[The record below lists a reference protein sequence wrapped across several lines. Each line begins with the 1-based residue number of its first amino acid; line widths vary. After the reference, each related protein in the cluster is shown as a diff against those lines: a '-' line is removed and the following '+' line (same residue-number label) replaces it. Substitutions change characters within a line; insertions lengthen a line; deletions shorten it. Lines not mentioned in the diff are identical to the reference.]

1 MKQGKKLFLL
11 AIVLVS
17 AISKGCLRLHA
28 NQRNQGRDA
37 ADYHQR
43 GEQYERAIE
52 LRKEI
57 LLRNGVRNTLKCAP
71 GCCLASCLCCFSI
84 YNLCNLKADCAANS
98 MYCTDS
104 YRSDLLEIFQGAGL
118 MYASVCGLCGGW
130 QACQDLYESNVCNEK
145 NCCIKFC
152 TTCTQEGCS
161 LVKAV
166 PSAIVPFLK
175 SFFLGED

>member
-28 NQRNQGRDA
+28 NQRNRGRDA

-84 YNLCNLKADCAANS
+84 YNLCNLKADCTANS
-98 MYCTDS
+98 VYCTDS

-118 MYASVCGLCGGW
+118 MCVSACGICDGW
-130 QACQDLYESNVCNEK
+130 QGCQELCESNVCYEK
-145 NCCIKFC
+145 NCCKKC
-152 TTCTQEGCS
+152 CNACVQECGS
-161 LVKAV
+161 LAKEA
-166 PSAIVPFLK
+166 PSALISCLK
-175 SFFLGED
+175 DFFLGD